1 MAFKRGRG
9 FSLNYLFAS
18 FFGAAMIAGAFAYF
32 NYKFSEYKFID
43 FNKWIFYEKRDI
55 FKPKEDKYLL
65 LLYSSKMSDLTKLKE
80 KILKNSYKILALDIY
95 QTRPI
100 STNKL
105 INITS
110 GTNTILK
117 VIQRFNIYEVP
128 SVLLI
133 KRIKGSLYKQDS
145 KVMTF

>member
-1 MAFKRGRG
+1 MAFKKGRG

-43 FNKWIFYEKRDI
+43 FDKWIFYEKRDI
-55 FKPKEDKYLL
+55 FKPKEDRYLL

-95 QTRPI
+95 QTRPV

-145 KVMTF
+145 KIMTF